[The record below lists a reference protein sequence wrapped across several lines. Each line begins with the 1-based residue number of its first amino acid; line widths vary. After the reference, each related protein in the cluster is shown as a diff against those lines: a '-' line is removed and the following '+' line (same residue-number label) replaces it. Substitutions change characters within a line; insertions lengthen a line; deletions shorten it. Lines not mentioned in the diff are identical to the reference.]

1 MPLALDLIAALL
13 FGALATVCALA
24 YPRSAPARPAVAAA
38 RAVGEAVPPPHWL
51 RRTLSSR
58 LDRTVA
64 SGLLLTLA
72 LGAAIAGG
80 VVLGVLAYLIRSLSA
95 TQGVDN
101 SVAAWGFHHRTPVS
115 TRGLHLITD
124 LGTAQVV
131 LALAV
136 VVVAVDV
143 LRTRGRW
150 AAPFLL
156 AVFVGK
162 EALTLS
168 VKDLAGRV
176 RPAFDPAAAGLGPSF
191 PSGHSATS
199 AAFYAAAALVLGRR
213 HATPRPR
220 PPRRA
225 RRRDRRGRRR
235 EPRPPRLPLAVRRR
249 RRPRARLG
257 LVRRLRDHV
266 RRAPPPPDRGDP
278 GRRGG
283 RRPRRAARTPRH
295 LRPRGS

>member
-1 MPLALDLIAALL
+1 MPLALDLVTALAL
-13 FGALATVCALA
+13 GALAGLCALA
-24 YPRSAPARPAVAAA
+24 YSSSAAPARPAVEAA
-38 RAVGEAVPPPHWL
+38 RAVGEAAPPPRWL
-51 RRTLSSR
+51 RRALSSR

-72 LGAAIAGG
+72 LVTAIGGG

-95 TQGVDN
+95 TQGIDN
-101 SVAAWGFHHRTPVS
+101 AVAAWGFDHRSAVS

-136 VVVAVDV
+136 VVVAVDF

-156 AVFVGK
+156 AVYVGQ

-168 VKDLAGRV
+168 VKELAGRV

-213 HATPRPR
+213 
-220 PPRRA
+220 A
-225 RRRDRRGRRR
+225 RRPVRVLLVGLAVAIAAAVAASRVLLDYHWLSDVVGGLALGWAWFAVCAILFGGRLLRPTAGIEAAETAAAHL
-235 EPRPPRLPLAVRRR
+235 EPRQ
-249 RRPRARLG
+249 
-257 LVRRLRDHV
+257 
-266 RRAPPPPDRGDP
+266 
-278 GRRGG
+278 
-283 RRPRRAARTPRH
+283 RTPT
-295 LRPRGS
+295 SSTS